1 MLVLL
6 TSAILT
12 GCADGRLREAAARQG
27 EARVGWENLPPMPA
41 DCVKEESHAEL
52 SVGMEALVAL
62 KNERRA
68 TSRAN
73 ARIRRCNGPGG
84 FYDSL
89 TP

>member
-1 MLVLL
+1 
-6 TSAILT
+6 
-12 GCADGRLREAAARQG
+12 
-27 EARVGWENLPPMPA
+27 MPA
-41 DCVKEESHAEL
+41 DCQKEEPHAEL